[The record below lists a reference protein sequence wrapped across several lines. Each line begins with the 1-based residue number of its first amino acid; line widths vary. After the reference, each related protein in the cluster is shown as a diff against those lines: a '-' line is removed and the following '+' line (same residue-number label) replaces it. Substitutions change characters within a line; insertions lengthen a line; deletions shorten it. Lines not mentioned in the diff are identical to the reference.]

1 MYSWGKHNYFAYIV
15 VIATRF
21 LTNLFLSRFCKW
33 WSILLSRWFVES
45 QTEILVL
52 TNFTS
57 LVIFSYLAPCLSFWL
72 SFLLLGLYST
82 GYAKIKYVWGFKLL
96 EMLNYDTIGV
106 LYCSKKK
113 YKVRLVF
120 SLIEIAEV
128 MYCWGFILLKMLK

>member
-1 MYSWGKHNYFAYIV
+1 MDNQKLKHGGKQLKITKDV
-15 VIATRF
+15 KLVK
-21 LTNLFLSRFCKW
+21 TNISVWLFTNHLLSK
-33 WSILLSRWFVES
+33 ILLHL
-45 QTEILVL
+45 QNLDKK
-52 TNFTS
+52 
-57 LVIFSYLAPCLSFWL
+57 
-72 SFLLLGLYST
+72 LGLYST

-120 SLIEIAEV
+120 SLIENAEV